1 MTAARHGSEA
11 SEYTYVFQL
20 IATAFGGDA
29 GPEAGYVLTS
39 TFGPARAQPPAHPS

>member
-20 IATAFGGDA
+20 IATAVGGD
-29 GPEAGYVLTS
+29 AGYVLTS